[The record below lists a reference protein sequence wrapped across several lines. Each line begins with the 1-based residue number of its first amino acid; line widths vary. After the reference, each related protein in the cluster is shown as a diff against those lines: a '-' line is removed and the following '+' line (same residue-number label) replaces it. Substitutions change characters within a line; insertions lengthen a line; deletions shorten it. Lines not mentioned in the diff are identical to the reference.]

1 MTISKIQAESI
12 NLSDTFAFTGT
23 VTGAG
28 DEAKILSFGSY
39 NSGYGSG
46 ARLVTTSQSWVN
58 LEINGTNQAV
68 FGQITKNSDDSL
80 NYNKTSNSSHLIISI
95 NFPSYNNNGG
105 SGNFDGN
112 DVLGQPFNADL
123 EKFITNFS
131 IMSK

>member
-1 MTISKIQAESI
+1 MAISKIQAESM
-12 NLSDTFAFTGT
+12 NLADTYSFTGT

-46 ARLVTTSQSWVN
+46 ARLVTSSQSWVN

-80 NYNKTSNSSHLIISI
+80 NYNKTSNSSHLIITI
-95 NFPSYNNNGG
+95 NYPTYLAGG
-105 SGNFDGN
+105 SSGHGVRCRFESSQGSNAY
-112 DVLGQPFNADL
+112 DVLDL
-123 EKFITNFS
+123 SLIH
-131 IMSK
+131 I